1 MLPSS
6 YAIWR
11 VTRGMRCDILGAI
24 KIFTE
29 EIVLRGLL
37 AGTLVGLGLAACG
50 PGATAKQNVSLEV
63 QDFEF
68 APKTLQV
75 QAGQS
80 VTVSMKNTGTVAHDW
95 SIMEIPTVGEA
106 HSSADPKGHTMEG
119 MQDPELHVAVA
130 PGTTGKLE
138 FKPSKAGT
146 YEFFCTV
153 AGHRDL
159 GMTGQLI
166 VQ

>member
-1 MLPSS
+1 M
-6 YAIWR
+6 
-11 VTRGMRCDILGAI
+11 
-24 KIFTE
+24 
-29 EIVLRGLL
+29 
-37 AGTLVGLGLAACG
+37 LGLAACG
-50 PGATAKQNVSLEV
+50 PGAAPKQNISLQV

-68 APKTLQV
+68 TPKTLQV
-75 QAGQS
+75 KAGQPVVLS
-80 VTVSMKNTGTVAHDW
+80 VKNTGTVAHDW

-119 MQDPELHVAVA
+119 MAEPELHVAIA
-130 PGTTGKLE
+130 PGSTGKLE
-138 FKPSKAGT
+138 FTPEKAGT

-159 GMTGQLI
+159 GMVGQLV